1 MNCCVG
7 GESRSRLSQTLQTRN
22 RVSRNHK
29 ALSRRDVLEWEFE
42 AFSFSTTRAGDII
55 RVIEERAFCISKM
68 QPEET
73 IMNEVVLCAMCKVRG
88 VCGKGVDRSAAAKAY
103 SNPVDKL
110 TSTVSWP
117 TIWSKYCYF
126 CDKKN
131 SGLIRA

>member
-1 MNCCVG
+1 MC
-7 GESRSRLSQTLQTRN
+7 
-22 RVSRNHK
+22 
-29 ALSRRDVLEWEFE
+29 EWVFE
-42 AFSFSTTRAGDII
+42 AFPFTTVGAGDIL
-55 RVIEERAFCISKM
+55 RVLEERAICVTKM

-88 VCGKGVDRSAAAKAY
+88 VCGKGVDRSGVAKAY

-131 SGLIRA
+131 SGLIRV

>member
-1 MNCCVG
+1 MST
-7 GESRSRLSQTLQTRN
+7 SR
-22 RVSRNHK
+22 
-29 ALSRRDVLEWEFE
+29 AL
-42 AFSFSTTRAGDII
+42 DII
-55 RVIEERAFCISKM
+55 RVIGERAFCISKM
-68 QPEET
+68 RPEEI

-117 TIWSKYCYF
+117 TVWSKYCYF

>member
-1 MNCCVG
+1 M
-7 GESRSRLSQTLQTRN
+7 
-22 RVSRNHK
+22 
-29 ALSRRDVLEWEFE
+29 EWNFE
-42 AFSFSTTRAGDII
+42 AFSFSTARAGGSI
-55 RVIEERAFCISKM
+55 RVIEERAFSISKM
-68 QPEET
+68 QPEEA
-73 IMNEVVLCAMCKVRG
+73 IMSEVVLCAMCKVRG
-88 VCGKGVDRSAAAKAY
+88 VCGKGVDRSGVAKAY

>member
-1 MNCCVG
+1 
-7 GESRSRLSQTLQTRN
+7 L
-22 RVSRNHK
+22 
-29 ALSRRDVLEWEFE
+29 
-42 AFSFSTTRAGDII
+42 FSTAKAGDIL
-55 RVIEERAFCISKM
+55 RVIEERAFRISKM

-73 IMNEVVLCAMCKVRG
+73 IMNEIVLCAMCKVRG
-88 VCGKGVDRSAAAKAY
+88 VCGKGVDRSAAAKTY

-110 TSTVSWP
+110 TSTASWP

>member
-1 MNCCVG
+1 MST
-7 GESRSRLSQTLQTRN
+7 SR
-22 RVSRNHK
+22 
-29 ALSRRDVLEWEFE
+29 AL
-42 AFSFSTTRAGDII
+42 DII
-55 RVIEERAFCISKM
+55 RVIGERAFCISKM
-68 QPEET
+68 QPEEI

-117 TIWSKYCYF
+117 TVWSKYCYF

>member
-1 MNCCVG
+1 M
-7 GESRSRLSQTLQTRN
+7 
-22 RVSRNHK
+22 
-29 ALSRRDVLEWEFE
+29 DVLGWGFE
-42 AFSFSTTRAGDII
+42 SFSFNTARAGEIL

-73 IMNEVVLCAMCKVRG
+73 TMNEVVLCAMCKVRG

-117 TIWSKYCYF
+117 TVWSKYCYF

>member
-1 MNCCVG
+1 MG
-7 GESRSRLSQTLQTRN
+7 
-22 RVSRNHK
+22 
-29 ALSRRDVLEWEFE
+29 VLEWDCE
-42 AFSFSTTRAGDII
+42 AFSFSTARAGDII
-55 RVIEERAFCISKM
+55 GVVEERAFSISKM
-68 QPEET
+68 QPEEA

-88 VCGKGVDRSAAAKAY
+88 VCGKGVDRSGAAKVY

-131 SGLIRA
+131 SGLIRG

>member
-1 MNCCVG
+1 M
-7 GESRSRLSQTLQTRN
+7 S
-22 RVSRNHK
+22 
-29 ALSRRDVLEWEFE
+29 VLEWNFE
-42 AFSFSTTRAGDII
+42 AFLFSAVRARDIF
-55 RVIEERAFCISKM
+55 RVIAERAFSINKM
-68 QPEET
+68 QPEEAV
-73 IMNEVVLCAMCKVRG
+73 MSEVVLCAMCKVRG

-126 CDKKN
+126 CEKKN